1 MEDYGKHGDHVGLLG
16 TEAVKSGASLRWPL
30 EQSRLT
36 TSEIILCF
44 RSIATVRS
52 SGPMPAVAWRGREAC
67 LMVIT
72 QDFLQF

>member
-36 TSEIILCF
+36 TSEIILFQKCNHCEVL
-44 RSIATVRS
+44 RTNTCCSLERKGGLVT
-52 SGPMPAVAWRGREAC
+52 
-67 LMVIT
+67 VIT